1 MDENIES
8 AKPFKPGV
16 DSTKDRKNFAMKK
29 FNDKE
34 RSFAS
39 RSRRELPKELLIKF
53 KKTEREMERE
63 MAKKTKSK
71 MEEIEAKNRMVDI
84 MKLA

>member
-1 MDENIES
+1 
-8 AKPFKPGV
+8 
-16 DSTKDRKNFAMKK
+16 MKK

-39 RSRRELPKELLIKF
+39 RSRRELPKELLIQF

-71 MEEIEAKNRMVDI
+71 MEEIEAKNRLVDI
-84 MKLA
+84 KKLV

>member
-1 MDENIES
+1 
-8 AKPFKPGV
+8 
-16 DSTKDRKNFAMKK
+16 MKK